1 MRTEGRIMKVSVAL
15 LALCAVVAAPV
26 SVDAAVDSIRIVD
39 AVEFSS
45 FGEPPGA
52 GALQTGDVNAGPV
65 VRVTQPVDG
74 RGGVQIGIEIS
85 LDDSEQVELRD
96 TARLYVFA
104 AFGRMDGFSSA
115 SLDARLGQL
124 SGPIA
129 ARYGLDSPGLLVRA
143 VSRSMDASPAAIL
156 GYQIGTDYA
165 ARYAGFS
172 VGYSTTAP
180 VVSDPRQRGFDVALS
195 SMVMLGG
202 LDEEGLNLLEAPILG
217 GHDKAYN
224 IGLNIGYR
232 GFTFAASFLH
242 GAGRASAAYESYD
255 VGLIYEWS
263 SWATSIAV
271 GGYFSEPGALLA
283 AIDVDRMYSVEIGAS
298 YAIRPG
304 LRILGRLQFFDYRS
318 FLDAEVGGLGG
329 TLYLGTSLG
338 F

>member
-1 MRTEGRIMKVSVAL
+1 MKVSVAL
-15 LALCAVVAAPV
+15 LALFAVVAAPA
-26 SVDAAVDSIRIVD
+26 SVDAAADSIRIVD

-45 FGEPPGA
+45 FGEPSVVEALRPGRSE
-52 GALQTGDVNAGPV
+52 GATI
-65 VRVTQPVDG
+65 VRVTGPAGG
-74 RGGVQIGIEIS
+74 RDGVQVGIEIS

-96 TARLYVFA
+96 PTHLYVLG

-115 SLDARLGQL
+115 SLDARLSQL
-124 SGPIA
+124 SGPIT
-129 ARYGLDSPGLLVRA
+129 ARYGMDSPGLLARA
-143 VSRSMDASPAAIL
+143 VSRSMDSSPAAIL

-172 VGYSTTAP
+172 VGYSTTEP
-180 VVSDPRQRGFDVALS
+180 LVSDPRMRGFDVALS

-202 LDEEGLNLLEAPILG
+202 LGEEGLSLLEAPILG
-217 GHDKAYN
+217 GSDRAYN
-224 IGLNIGYR
+224 VGLNVGYR
-232 GFTFAASFLH
+232 GFTFAASFLR
-242 GAGRASAAYESYD
+242 GAGPAAAAYESYD
-255 VGLIYEWS
+255 VGLMYEWS

-271 GGYFSEPGALLA
+271 AGYFAEPGNLLA

-318 FLDAEVGGLGG
+318 FVDNEVGGLGG